1 MKKCLFLLLLPL
13 LGSCGVS
20 DSRIDAYEESI
31 PAVEKAGSREE
42 LLRITYDLSKQLHVL
57 DMQNMP
63 VAELERAAVAGN
75 EDARERFESIE
86 AARLRFL
93 DVVAGKEKGFYVSE
107 MKK

>member
-42 LLRITYDLSKQLHVL
+42 LLRITYDLSKQLQVL
-57 DMQNMP
+57 EMQNTP
-63 VAELERAAVAGN
+63 VAELEKSAATGD
-75 EDARERFESIE
+75 EDARERFEAIE

>member
-42 LLRITYDLSKQLHVL
+42 LLRITYDLSKQQHVL

-63 VAELERAAVAGN
+63 VAELERAAAAGN
-75 EDARERFESIE
+75 EDARERFEAIE

>member
-13 LGSCGVS
+13 LVSCGVS

-31 PAVEKAGSREE
+31 PAVAKAGNREE
-42 LLRITYDLSKQLHVL
+42 LLRVTYDLSKQLQVL
-57 DMQNMP
+57 EMQNMP
-63 VAELERAAVAGN
+63 VAELERAAAAGN
-75 EDARERFESIE
+75 EDARERFEAIE